1 MVSRRRTVGTGVSGE
16 AKRSSQR
23 KNPQVRKPLR
33 TSAKRREDY
42 DERSVPPVMV
52 RGVDVNNL
60 PLQSNKRVKAKPRR
74 RFDVALSMP
83 GVEMRL
89 PSLPQVAV
97 GWRLVSFLLVAA
109 LGTLLYHLW
118 SSPQYRVQAA
128 QISGLQ
134 RLSSA
139 DLNAI
144 LNVRGEPI
152 FAIAPQ
158 QLAEKLQQAFPELS
172 KVQVEVALPGE
183 VIVRVEERQP
193 ILAWKQEG
201 RTVLVDANGVA
212 FPMRDQNSAI
222 PSLVVDAHGSPQMID
237 EQSDTLEVRQFMPVE
252 MVSAIVSMS
261 GQAPK
266 STPLKYDP
274 QRGLGWQEAAGWEV
288 YFGDTRSMDMKL
300 KIYKSIAQKL
310 EKDGITPTLISVE
323 HVHLPY
329 YRLEH

>member
-23 KNPQVRKPLR
+23 KNTQVRKPLR
-33 TSAKRREDY
+33 TNTKRSDGY

-52 RGVDVNNL
+52 RGVDVNSL
-60 PLQSNKRVKAKPRR
+60 PLQSNKRGKAKPRR
-74 RFDVALSMP
+74 RYDVALNMP

-109 LGTLLYHLW
+109 LGTLIYHLW

-139 DLNAI
+139 DVNAI
-144 LNVRGEPI
+144 LNVRDEPI

-172 KVQVEVALPGE
+172 TVHVEVALPGE

-193 ILAWKQEG
+193 ILAWKQDG

-222 PSLVVDAHGSPQMID
+222 PALVVDARGSPAVIA
-237 EQSDTLEVRQFMPVE
+237 EQTVTPEMQQFMPVE

-266 STPLKYDP
+266 NTPLKYDP
-274 QRGLGWQEAAGWEV
+274 QRGLGWQEAEGWEV
-288 YFGDTRSMDMKL
+288 YFGDMRSMDMKL

-310 EKDGITPTLISVE
+310 DQDGITPSLISVE

-329 YRLEH
+329 YRLEQ